1 MSDQQTATEEP
12 MPGSQFGY
20 PAAVW
25 ETAREEMRQALSER
39 AKIRGTIGYAELIS
53 QVQSIRL
60 ERHSAPFTAM
70 LQEVAALEEAA
81 GRGMLTAL
89 VIHKYRDKLPGPE
102 FYVLAEQLGRD
113 TTDRTR
119 CWSDE
124 VERVYAVWSRD

>member
-1 MSDQQTATEEP
+1 MSDQRTAAEEP
-12 MPGSQFGY
+12 MPDSQFGY

-25 ETAREEMRQALSER
+25 ETAREEMRQALSDR

-53 QVQSIRL
+53 QIKAIPF

-70 LQEVAALEEAA
+70 LQEVAALEHAA

-102 FYVLAEQLGRD
+102 FYVLAERLGRD
-113 TTDRTR
+113 TSNRTR

-124 VERVYAVWSRD
+124 LERVYVSWSRD

>member
-1 MSDQQTATEEP
+1 MSDQRTATEEP
-12 MPGSQFGY
+12 MAGSQFGY

-25 ETAREEMRQALSER
+25 ETAREEMRRALCER

-53 QVQSIRL
+53 EVQAIRF

-70 LQEVAALEEAA
+70 LQEVAALEDTE

-102 FYVLAEQLGRD
+102 FYALAERLSRD
-113 TTDRTR
+113 TSDRTR

-124 VERVYAVWSRD
+124 VERVYAAWSRD